1 MSEREKEP
9 ELPSKAES
17 EETASP
23 KNQIVALLTLLPV
36 LGILWLTMQYLPKFG
51 DWMGAKADSVVKSVS
66 GDTDSDSSGEAPA
79 VSDDPGELEDPGP
92 SSEVVPVAPG
102 RDSLSARGPV
112 SSADTAR
119 AEFISQIVEQL
130 GGEGKVEVR
139 HLAVSDDGERIV
151 AALKLFEG
159 TEGGRLVE
167 VFFERDEFGRFHSS
181 EDSPVSEKLV
191 LWSE

>member
-79 VSDDPGELEDPGP
+79 VSDDPGELEDP
-92 SSEVVPVAPG
+92 
-102 RDSLSARGPV
+102 V

-130 GGEGKVEVR
+130 GGERKVEVR